1 VARLGIHRDF
11 VRDLLTLP
19 RQIQERVADVFDK
32 FEGSTFAGIHLEK
45 LAQVRDPRLM
55 SIRITQDWR
64 GIVLA
69 PDQGDIYSLLKVMKH
84 DDAYDWAKRRTVT
97 VNMLNGRIEIR
108 DVVTIEETTASYE
121 KDSKAQALL
130 FDEFSDS
137 DLRELGIDDQMLRLA
152 RTLTDVEGLES
163 LQPYLPQTQYDVL
176 YALAA
181 GMSREEIW
189 KEIVCRSREEKGA
202 YDTEDLSA
210 AIERSPHQVALV
222 SGPDELMELFRKPFA
237 TWRVYLHPTQRAA
250 AYGSYTGPARVTGGP
265 GTGKTVVALHRA
277 RYLAKKGGRVL
288 LTTYTSTLVE
298 ALKEQL
304 ALLEPDASVRNRIDV
319 LTVDTLSMQLVT
331 ESLAG
336 SRPVLLSAADERMIW
351 KRIINARKLPWTE
364 TFLSEEW
371 RQVVLAQNLDS
382 AARYINARRVG
393 RGRRLGPLQRAE
405 VWRAMEEFT
414 AELTERRLWTFET
427 ICASAADLLA
437 AGTRK
442 PYDHVVVD
450 EAQDL
455 HPVRWRVLRQAV
467 AEGPD
472 DLFITGDAHQRIY
485 DNRVTLSSVG
495 ISTSGRSSR
504 LTVNYR
510 TTAQIL
516 AHGMEMISG
525 EVIQDL
531 DGGLTTLA
539 GCRSE
544 VRGREPRFVEAG
556 TWTGELKNLTD
567 QVRDWLD
574 AGVGP
579 SEIGIVTRTG
589 APAAEAARSL
599 TKAGI
604 PAVVLTGKRPPQDHV
619 QVATM
624 HRMKGLEFRCVAV
637 IGLNEHRFPEP
648 NAIRPVEEDR
658 ASHLQDLLRERC
670 LLFVACTRARED
682 LYLSWHGV
690 RTSFLK

>member
-1 VARLGIHRDF
+1 MARLGIHRDF

-19 RQIQERVADVFDK
+19 RQIQERVADAFDK

-64 GIVLA
+64 GIVLE
-69 PDQGDIYSLLKVMKH
+69 PDQGDIYTLLKVMKH
-84 DDAYDWAKRRTVT
+84 DDAYDWAKRHTVT
-97 VNMLNGRIEIR
+97 VNMLNGCIEVR
-108 DVVTIEETTASYE
+108 DVVAIEETTASYE
-121 KDSKAQALL
+121 EDSGSQILL
-130 FDEFSDS
+130 FEKFSDS
-137 DLRELGIDDQMLRLA
+137 DLCELGIDDQMLRLA
-152 RTLTDVEGLES
+152 RTLVDVEGLES
-163 LQPYLPQTQYDVL
+163 LEPYLPQTQYDVL

-181 GMSREEIW
+181 GMSREAIW
-189 KEIVCRSREEKGA
+189 EEVVRRSEDETDG
-202 YDTEDLSA
+202 YDTDDLSA
-210 AIERSPHQVALV
+210 AIERSPHRVALV

-277 RYLAKKGGRVL
+277 RYLAAKGGRVL
-288 LTTYTSTLVE
+288 LTTFTSTLVE
-298 ALKEQL
+298 ALREQL
-304 ALLEPDASVRNRIDV
+304 VLLEPDASVRERIEV
-319 LTVDTLSMQLVT
+319 LTVDTLSKRLVT
-331 ESLAG
+331 ENLEG
-336 SRPVLLSAADERMIW
+336 KRPVLLDAAAEKMIW
-351 KRIINARKLPWTE
+351 KKIISARKLPWTE

-371 RQVVLAQNLDS
+371 RQVVLAQDLDS

-393 RGRRLGPLQRAE
+393 RGRRLGPLQRAAA
-405 VWRAMEEFT
+405 WRAMEDFT
-414 AELTERRLWTFET
+414 AELTERRLWTFER
-427 ICASAADLLA
+427 ICESAADLLA
-437 AGTRK
+437 ASPDK
-442 PYDHVVVD
+442 PYDHVIVD

-455 HPVRWRVLRQAV
+455 HPVRWRVLRQSV
-467 AEGPD
+467 AQGPN

-516 AHGMEMISG
+516 AHGMKTLSG
-525 EVIQDL
+525 EAIEDL
-531 DGGLTTLA
+531 DDGLTTLV

-544 VRGREPRFVEAG
+544 VRGREPQLKGAN
-556 TWTGELKNLTD
+556 TWTDELGNLTD
-567 QVRDWLD
+567 QIRLWLD
-574 AGVGP
+574 AGVRP
-579 SEIGIVTRTG
+579 SEIGIVTRTS

-619 QVATM
+619 QIATM

-637 IGLNEHRFPEP
+637 IGLNEHRLPEP
-648 NAIRPVEEDR
+648 NAVRSPEEDR
-658 ASHLQDLLRERC
+658 VSHLQDVLRERC

-682 LYLSWHGV
+682 LYLSWHGT
-690 RTSFLK
+690 RTPFLD